1 MFLQVQLAYPV
12 ELPDEEDELAWE
24 AAQRGPRGEV
34 REERQ
39 DLTQRA
45 GAELCLSSTEPS
57 PLPPLASARSCAP
70 ALGDPSP
77 DPGPGPGR

>member
-39 DLTQRA
+39 DLMQRA
-45 GAELCLSSTEPS
+45 RGRAL
-57 PLPPLASARSCAP
+57 PLLHRTLAPPPLASARSCAP

-77 DPGPGPGR
+77 DSGPDPGR